1 MKRFISILILG
12 LAFAPLL
19 SAQTDRK
26 EIRSGNRKFE
36 KEDYRGSA
44 VEYMRAIDK
53 DSSSIAANYDLASA
67 HYRMGEYDSAAER
80 MGKIKENIAGNEHEA
95 DYHFNAGDIAIARKD
110 WRGAVDAF
118 KQCLLKDPGNI
129 EAKENYIYARKH
141 LEDQQQNQDQQDK
154 DQKPQDDQDQNQ
166 KDQNQDQKDQDKGN
180 QQPKE
185 PRQAEVKVSPEQA
198 RQMLQAIQAREKK
211 TQEKVEK
218 EKAASA
224 GSRQKDKNW

>member
-1 MKRFISILILG
+1 MILG

-26 EIRSGNRKFE
+26 EIRSGNRKFD

-110 WRGAVDAF
+110 WQGAVDAF

-154 DQKPQDDQDQNQ
+154 DQKPQEDQDQNQ
-166 KDQNQDQKDQDKGN
+166 DQKNQDQNQKDQDKGN